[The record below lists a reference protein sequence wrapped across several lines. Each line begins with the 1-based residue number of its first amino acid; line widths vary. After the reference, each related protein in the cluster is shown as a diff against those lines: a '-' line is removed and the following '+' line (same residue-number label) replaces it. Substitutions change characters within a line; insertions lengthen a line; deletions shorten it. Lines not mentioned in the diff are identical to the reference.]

1 MKKVKSIKCYHGES
15 VLTKEEE
22 KEKKEKKQN
31 NNNDILHEDI
41 VRHSKNYLEEN
52 LASYTDILNQYCA
65 TLDQIVKEY
74 KEQSRFISN
83 SLKDIIKFLKN

>member
-1 MKKVKSIKCYHGES
+1 M
-15 VLTKEEE
+15 
-22 KEKKEKKQN
+22 
-31 NNNDILHEDI
+31 
-41 VRHSKNYLEEN
+41 RHSKNYMENTKKCETLEEN
-52 LASYTDILNQYCA
+52 LACYADILNQYCA